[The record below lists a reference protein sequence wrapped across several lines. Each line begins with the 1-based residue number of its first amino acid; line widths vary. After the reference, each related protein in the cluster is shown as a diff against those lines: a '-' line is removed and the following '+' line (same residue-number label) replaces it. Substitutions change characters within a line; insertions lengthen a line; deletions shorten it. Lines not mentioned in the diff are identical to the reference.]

1 MITGS
6 FFLIALVDLWV
17 HGEEDAKAKLHMQEM
32 YWGNREWEM
41 FLGIGGESHQTI
53 PGTSWNHDAMIFPVT
68 LLDLFF
74 KNNFLYT
81 QYLIWCCHR
90 GNVSVLSKKQT
101 HHWIII
107 TPITYVVP
115 LALMKGERKERLNR
129 KRLQTQDGGLRN
141 LSRLMRVSDLLEPW
155 EGSHIRINWPEPVSL
170 TGSAWGWHGVSLHGG
185 WACVTCQSSP
195 LPAGGAA
202 GERLEQRHSMATK
215 VHPWWY
221 TDPLL
226 TDSQAPIL
234 LGANSDPVSQSPCD
248 IWMVPFPQ
256 CTFSLSTTIGPF
268 GEGLERLS
276 QDSLA
281 AASQSLSCEG
291 FSYLFISWAQDLEL
305 SRRSWLIID
314 QIASISCS
322 IILDFSYCPPVMNNP
337 SSGITSTTPSF
348 LPGQQR
354 KVITKCLS
362 EGLHFTKLFWCVLQS
377 PRWNVISRGS
387 CSLNIK
393 LILHAHSPAPLFLLP
408 PAARPS

>member
-1 MITGS
+1 MIAGS

-68 LLDLFF
+68 LLDLSF

-90 GNVSVLSKKQT
+90 GNVSLLSKKQT

-141 LSRLMRVSDLLEPW
+141 LSRLMRISDLLEPW

-170 TGSAWGWHGVSLHGG
+170 TGSAWGRHGVSLHGG

-226 TDSQAPIL
+226 TNSQAPIL

-248 IWMVPFPQ
+248 VRMVPFPQ

-268 GEGLERLS
+268 GEDWRDYHKTVLLQHHKVFPARDSATSLFHGLRTWSWAGDHDLLLTRLPPS
-276 QDSLA
+276 PAQSFLIFLIVPLLWTIPAPGSPPLLPVSSLA
-281 AASQSLSCEG
+281 NRGKSSLNVLVKVSTSLSC
-291 FSYLFISWAQDLEL
+291 FDVSYNLLGGMWF
-305 SRRSWLIID
+305 R
-314 QIASISCS
+314 
-322 IILDFSYCPPVMNNP
+322 V
-337 SSGITSTTPSF
+337 
-348 LPGQQR
+348 
-354 KVITKCLS
+354 CL
-362 EGLHFTKLFWCVLQS
+362 VL
-377 PRWNVISRGS
+377 
-387 CSLNIK
+387 
-393 LILHAHSPAPLFLLP
+393 
-408 PAARPS
+408 

>member
-1 MITGS
+1 MRRVPHQDKLARTGIPNRIS
-6 FFLIALVDLWV
+6 LREAWCQPSWWLSLCDLSVKSTPCRWCCWRKIGAEAF
-17 HGEEDAKAKLHMQEM
+17 HG
-32 YWGNREWEM
+32 
-41 FLGIGGESHQTI
+41 HQ
-53 PGTSWNHDAMIFPVT
+53 GTSLVV
-68 LLDLFF
+68 
-74 KNNFLYT
+74 
-81 QYLIWCCHR
+81 HR
-90 GNVSVLSKKQT
+90 PTSYRFTS
-101 HHWIII
+101 
-107 TPITYVVP
+107 TYSTRGQFRP
-115 LALMKGERKERLNR
+115 
-129 KRLQTQDGGLRN
+129 
-141 LSRLMRVSDLLEPW
+141 
-155 EGSHIRINWPEPVSL
+155 
-170 TGSAWGWHGVSLHGG
+170 
-185 WACVTCQSSP
+185 CV
-195 LPAGGAA
+195 
-202 GERLEQRHSMATK
+202 
-215 VHPWWY
+215 
-221 TDPLL
+221 
-226 TDSQAPIL
+226 
-234 LGANSDPVSQSPCD
+234 QSPCD
-248 IWMVPFPQ
+248 VRMVPFPQ

-377 PRWNVISRGS
+377 PRWNVILRGS